1 MLILTDTQTTSAE
14 VGLDPGTYQAIAA
27 DHAGG
32 TWVTEYQPAT
42 GEPWID
48 LDVDF
53 GGDGVQRFVA
63 VRPGRYRIRG
73 GTVGAKA
80 WIVPENDVATVEHLA
95 DGS

>member
-1 MLILTDTQTTSAE
+1 MLILSDVQTTSAE
-14 VGLDPGTYQAIAA
+14 VGLEIGAYQAIVAG
-27 DHAGG
+27 HAGG
-32 TWVTEYQPAT
+32 TWVTEYQPAA

-53 GGDGVQRFVA
+53 DGDGVQRFVA
-63 VRPGRYRIRG
+63 VHAGRYRIRG

-80 WIVPENDVATVEHLA
+80 WIVSEVGAGVTHLA